1 MNLRDRRQTERKPPN
16 MSESL
21 QTDGSGR
28 MQNWNDTTEKY
39 RMLLEEQSETIRT
52 QKDTISEQE
61 RIIRWQTLDIGRQ
74 GKKISELQSS
84 LEQGRINLT
93 QTENNLREQYES
105 ELSEKDSQILQAQN
119 LAQEWKKKAEKAEQ
133 DMDRMEQSYF
143 LQISGLKSEIQNLSG
158 RVVKLNGAD
167 VVLQENERLKRQ
179 NEELQRSERKAR
191 EEAEKETAHVKSEYC
206 RKEQELDRL
215 IADAEQ
221 EKQKALSLQS
231 VVQKLTD
238 QKAKRL
244 TEDNRRH
251 WQVWYQAK
259 KAAMQ
264 GYVGVLVMICFVTTV
279 LSIIRQKVF
288 CEDVIEFIRGFG
300 KTIQRIVFRIHSIIL
315 SLAEV
320 TKNVP
325 NDVAAVILKWMM
337 VVLLWVMPVA
347 LIGFGIYKFWEKYG
361 EDIRGGIDVWNCSV
375 AVLVLAGLVYFG
387 DYVKEIVSVN
397 LFGMWL
403 LADVLLILAGWYVW
417 GCKKYRGL
425 C

>member
-1 MNLRDRRQTERKPPN
+1 MNLRERRQSERKPPD
-16 MSESL
+16 MSGSL
-21 QTDGSGR
+21 QTDGSKK
-28 MQNWNDTTEKY
+28 MQNWNGTTEKY
-39 RMLLEEQSETIRT
+39 RMLLEKQSETIRT

-61 RIIRWQTLDIGRQ
+61 KIIRRQTLDIGKQ

-84 LEQGRINLT
+84 LEQGRT
-93 QTENNLREQYES
+93 NLREQHES

-133 DMDRMEQSYF
+133 DMDRMEQSYS

-158 RVVKLNGAD
+158 RIVKLNGAD
-167 VVLQENERLKRQ
+167 LVLKENEKLKRQ
-179 NEELQRSERKAR
+179 NGELQRSERKVM

-206 RKEQELDRL
+206 RKEQELERL

-238 QKAKRL
+238 QRAKRL
-244 TEDNRRH
+244 TEDNCRH

-264 GYVGVLVMICFVTTV
+264 GYVGVLTVICLVTT
-279 LSIIRQKVF
+279 LFSIIRQKVF
-288 CEDVIEFIRGFG
+288 CEDVIGFLGGFG
-300 KTIQRIVFRIHSIIL
+300 KAIQVSAVRIHSIIL
-315 SLAEV
+315 SLADI
-320 TKNVP
+320 TKSVP
-325 NDVAAVILKWMM
+325 NGMAAFTLKWAM
-337 VVLLWVMPVA
+337 VVLLWIMPIA
-347 LIGFGIYKFWEKYG
+347 LIGFGIYKFWEKHG
-361 EDIRGGIDVWNCSV
+361 DDIRKGIDVWNCSV

-387 DYVKEIVSVN
+387 DYVKELVGVN
-397 LFGMWL
+397 LFGLWL
-403 LADVLLILAGWYVW
+403 LVDVLLVLIGCYVW
-417 GCKKYRGL
+417 GCKKHRGL

>member
-1 MNLRDRRQTERKPPN
+1 MNLRDRRQSENRPPN

-39 RMLLEEQSETIRT
+39 RMLLEEQSKTIRT

-61 RIIRWQTLDIGRQ
+61 KIIRQQTLDIGRQ
-74 GKKISELQSS
+74 GKKMSELQSS
-84 LEQGRINLT
+84 LEQGRTNLAEIKT
-93 QTENNLREQYES
+93 NLREQHES

-119 LAQEWKKKAEKAEQ
+119 LAQEWKKKAEKAKQ
-133 DMDRMEQSYF
+133 DMSRMEQSYS
-143 LQISGLKSEIQNLSG
+143 LQISGLKSELQNLSG
-158 RVVKLNGAD
+158 KIVKLNGAD

-179 NEELQRSERKAR
+179 NEELQKSEKKAR
-191 EEAEKETAHVKSEYC
+191 EEAEKEVAHVKSEYC
-206 RKEQELDRL
+206 RKEKELNRL

-244 TEDNRRH
+244 TENNRRQ
-251 WQVWYQAK
+251 WQIWYQAK
-259 KAAMQ
+259 KATMQ
-264 GYVGVLVMICFVTTV
+264 AYVGVLTVICLVTTV

-288 CEDVIEFIRGFG
+288 CEDVIKFFRGFG
-300 KTIQRIVFRIHSIIL
+300 KAIQVFAVRIHSIIL

-320 TKNVP
+320 TEDVP
-325 NDVAAVILKWMM
+325 NDVAAILLKWIM
-337 VVLLWVMPVA
+337 VVLLWIMPAA
-347 LIGFGIYKFWEKYG
+347 LIGFGIYMFWEKYG
-361 EDIRGGIDVWNCSV
+361 DDIRKGIDAWNCSI
-375 AVLVLAGLVYFG
+375 AVVVLAGLVHFG

-403 LADVLLILAGWYVW
+403 LVDVLLILAGWYVW

>member
-1 MNLRDRRQTERKPPN
+1 
-16 MSESL
+16 
-21 QTDGSGR
+21 

-61 RIIRWQTLDIGRQ
+61 RIIRQQTLDIGKQ
-74 GKKISELQSS
+74 GKKISELRNS
-84 LEQGRINLT
+84 LEQGRTNLAE
-93 QTENNLREQYES
+93 TESSLREQHES
-105 ELSEKDSQILQAQN
+105 ELSRKDSQILQAQN
-119 LAQEWKKKAEKAEQ
+119 LAQEWKKKAEKAGQ
-133 DMDRMEQSYF
+133 DMNRMEQSYS
-143 LQISGLKSEIQNLSG
+143 LQISGLKSEIQNLSDKI
-158 RVVKLNGAD
+158 VKLNGAD

-179 NEELQRSERKAR
+179 NEELQRSERKSR
-191 EEAEKETAHVKSEYC
+191 EEAEKEVAHVKSEYC

-244 TEDNRRH
+244 TEDNRRQ

-264 GYVGVLVMICFVTTV
+264 AYVGVLTVIYLVTMV
-279 LSIIRQKVF
+279 FSIIRQKVF
-288 CEDVIEFIRGFG
+288 CEDVIEFFREFG
-300 KTIQRIVFRIHSIIL
+300 KVIQVFAVRIHSIIL

-403 LADVLLILAGWYVW
+403 LVDVLLVLAGWYVW

>member
-1 MNLRDRRQTERKPPN
+1 MNLRDRWQSENRLPN
-16 MSESL
+16 MSGSL
-21 QTDGSGR
+21 KTDGSER

-61 RIIRWQTLDIGRQ
+61 RIICRQTLDIGKQDR
-74 GKKISELQSS
+74 KISEL
-84 LEQGRINLT
+84 RTNLT
-93 QTENNLREQYES
+93 EIETNLREQYES
-105 ELSEKDSQILQAQN
+105 KLSKKDSQILQAQN
-119 LAQEWKKKAEKAEQ
+119 LAQEWKKKAQKAEQ
-133 DMDRMEQSYF
+133 DMGRMEQSYS

-158 RVVKLNGAD
+158 KIVKLNGAD
-167 VVLQENERLKRQ
+167 LVLQENERLKRQ
-179 NEELQRSERKAR
+179 NEELQKSERKAR
-191 EEAEKETAHVKSEYC
+191 EEAEKEVAHVKSEYC
-206 RKEQELDRL
+206 RKEKELNRL

-264 GYVGVLVMICFVTTV
+264 GYVGVLTMICFVTTV
-279 LSIIRQKVF
+279 LSLIRQRVF
-288 CEDVIEFIRGFG
+288 CEDVIEFFRGFG
-300 KTIQRIVFRIHSIIL
+300 KAIQMFAVRIHFIIL

-325 NDVAAVILKWMM
+325 NNVAAVILKWMM
-337 VVLLWVMPVA
+337 VVLLWIMPAA

-361 EDIRGGIDVWNCSV
+361 DDIRGGIDVWNCSV
-375 AVLVLAGLVYFG
+375 GVVVLAGLVYFG

-403 LADVLLILAGWYVW
+403 LVDVLLVLAGWYVR

>member
-1 MNLRDRRQTERKPPN
+1 MNLRDRRQLESMTTDMNGN
-16 MSESL
+16 M
-21 QTDGSGR
+21 QTDGNVR
-28 MQNWNDTTEKY
+28 TQNWNDTTEKY
-39 RMLLEEQSETIRT
+39 RMLLEKQSETIRV
-52 QKDTISEQE
+52 QKVTISEQE
-61 RIIRWQTLDIGRQ
+61 KIIHRQTLDIGKQ
-74 GKKISELQSS
+74 GKTISDLQSS

-93 QTENNLREQYES
+93 ETENNLREQHES

-119 LAQEWKKKAEKAEQ
+119 LAQEWKKKAEKAKQ
-133 DMDRMEQSYF
+133 DMSRMEQSYS

-158 RVVKLNGAD
+158 KIVKLNGAD

-179 NEELQRSERKAR
+179 NEELQKSERKSV
-191 EEAEKETAHVKSEYC
+191 EEAEKEVAYVKSEYC
-206 RKEQELDRL
+206 RKEQELERL
-215 IADAEQ
+215 LADAEQ

-259 KAAMQ
+259 KVAMQ
-264 GYVGVLVMICFVTTV
+264 GYVGVLTMICFVTTV

-288 CEDVIEFIRGFG
+288 CEDAIKFFLGFG
-300 KTIQRIVFRIHSIIL
+300 KAIQMFAVRIHSIIL
-315 SLAEV
+315 SLADV
-320 TKNVP
+320 TKSVP
-325 NDVAAVILKWMM
+325 NDVAAVILKWVM
-337 VVLLWVMPVA
+337 VVLLWIILTA
-347 LIGFGIYKFWEKYG
+347 LTGFGIYKLWEKYG
-361 EDIRGGIDVWNCSV
+361 EDFRKGIDVWNCSV
-375 AVLVLAGLVYFG
+375 GVIVLAGLVHFG

-403 LADVLLILAGWYVW
+403 LVDVLLILAGWYVW

>member
-61 RIIRWQTLDIGRQ
+61 RIIRRQTLDIGRQ

-84 LEQGRINLT
+84 LEQGRTNLT
-93 QTENNLREQYES
+93 VTETNLREQYES
-105 ELSEKDSQILQAQN
+105 KLSGKDSQILQAQN
-119 LAQEWKKKAEKAEQ
+119 LAQEWKKKAEKAKQ
-133 DMDRMEQSYF
+133 DMSRMEQSYS

-158 RVVKLNGAD
+158 KIVKLNGAD

-179 NEELQRSERKAR
+179 NEELQKSESKSR
-191 EEAEKETAHVKSEYC
+191 EEAKKAVAHVKSEYC
-206 RKEQELDRL
+206 QKEKELDRL
-215 IADAEQ
+215 IADAQQ
-221 EKQKALSLQS
+221 EKAKALSMQS
-231 VVQKLTD
+231 VVQRLTD

-244 TEDNRRH
+244 TEGNRRH

-259 KAAMQ
+259 KTAMQ
-264 GYVGVLVMICFVTTV
+264 GYVGVLTMICFVTTV
-279 LSIIRQKVF
+279 LSLIRQKMF
-288 CEDVIEFIRGFG
+288 CEDVISFFRKTG
-300 KTIQRIVFRIHSIIL
+300 KVLQMLLVRIHATIL
-315 SLAEV
+315 SAAEV
-320 TKNVP
+320 SENVP
-325 NDVAAVILKWMM
+325 NDVAAVMLKWMM
-337 VVLLWVMPVA
+337 VVLLWMTPAA

-361 EDIRGGIDVWNCSV
+361 DDIRGGINVWNCSV
-375 AVLVLAGLVYFG
+375 GVVALAGLVHFG

-403 LADVLLILAGWYVW
+403 LVDVLSVLIGWYVW

>member
-1 MNLRDRRQTERKPPN
+1 
-16 MSESL
+16 
-21 QTDGSGR
+21 

-61 RIIRWQTLDIGRQ
+61 RIIRQQTLDIGKQ
-74 GKKISELQSS
+74 GKKISELRNS
-84 LEQGRINLT
+84 LEQGRTNLAE
-93 QTENNLREQYES
+93 TESSLREQHES
-105 ELSEKDSQILQAQN
+105 ELSRKDSQILQAQN
-119 LAQEWKKKAEKAEQ
+119 LAQEWKKKAEKAGQ
-133 DMDRMEQSYF
+133 DMNRMEQSYS
-143 LQISGLKSEIQNLSG
+143 LQISGLKSEIQNLSDKI
-158 RVVKLNGAD
+158 VKLNGAD

-179 NEELQRSERKAR
+179 NEELQRSERKSR
-191 EEAEKETAHVKSEYC
+191 EEAEKEVAHVKSEYC

-244 TEDNRRH
+244 AEDNRRH

-403 LADVLLILAGWYVW
+403 LVDVLLVLAGWYVW

>member
-1 MNLRDRRQTERKPPN
+1 
-16 MSESL
+16 
-21 QTDGSGR
+21 

-61 RIIRWQTLDIGRQ
+61 RIIRQQTLDIGKQ
-74 GKKISELQSS
+74 GKKISELRNS
-84 LEQGRINLT
+84 LEQGRTNLAE
-93 QTENNLREQYES
+93 TESSLREQHES
-105 ELSEKDSQILQAQN
+105 ELSRKDSQILQAQN

-133 DMDRMEQSYF
+133 DMDRMEQSYS
-143 LQISGLKSEIQNLSG
+143 LQIFGLKSEIQNLSG

-244 TEDNRRH
+244 AEDNRRH

-403 LADVLLILAGWYVW
+403 LVDVLLVLAGWYVW

>member
-1 MNLRDRRQTERKPPN
+1 MNLRDRRQSENRLPN
-16 MSESL
+16 MSGSL
-21 QTDGSGR
+21 KTDGSER

-61 RIIRWQTLDIGRQ
+61 RIIRRQTLDIGKQDR
-74 GKKISELQSS
+74 KISEL
-84 LEQGRINLT
+84 RTNLT
-93 QTENNLREQYES
+93 EIETNLREQYES
-105 ELSEKDSQILQAQN
+105 KLSKKDSQILQAQN
-119 LAQEWKKKAEKAEQ
+119 LAQEWKKKAQKAEQ
-133 DMDRMEQSYF
+133 DMGRMEQSYS

-158 RVVKLNGAD
+158 KIVKLNGAD
-167 VVLQENERLKRQ
+167 LVLQENERLKRQ
-179 NEELQRSERKAR
+179 NEELQKSERKAR
-191 EEAEKETAHVKSEYC
+191 EEAEKEVAHVKSEYC
-206 RKEQELDRL
+206 RKEKELNRL

-264 GYVGVLVMICFVTTV
+264 GYVGVLTMICFVTTV
-279 LSIIRQKVF
+279 LSLIRQRVF
-288 CEDVIEFIRGFG
+288 CEDVIEFFRGFG
-300 KTIQRIVFRIHSIIL
+300 KAIQMFAVRIHFIIL

-325 NDVAAVILKWMM
+325 NNVAAIILKWMM
-337 VVLLWVMPVA
+337 VVLLWIMPAA

-361 EDIRGGIDVWNCSV
+361 DDIRGGIDVWNCSV
-375 AVLVLAGLVYFG
+375 GVVVLAGLVYFG

-403 LADVLLILAGWYVW
+403 LVDVLLVLAGWYVR

>member
-119 LAQEWKKKAEKAEQ
+119 LAQEWKKKAEKAGQ
-133 DMDRMEQSYF
+133 DMNRMEQSYS
-143 LQISGLKSEIQNLSG
+143 LQISGLKSEIQNLSDKI
-158 RVVKLNGAD
+158 VKLNGAD

-179 NEELQRSERKAR
+179 NEELQRSERKSR
-191 EEAEKETAHVKSEYC
+191 EEAEKEVAHVKSEYC

-244 TEDNRRH
+244 TEDNRRQ

-264 GYVGVLVMICFVTTV
+264 AYVGVLTVIYLVTMV
-279 LSIIRQKVF
+279 FSIIRQKVF
-288 CEDVIEFIRGFG
+288 CEDVIEFFREFG
-300 KTIQRIVFRIHSIIL
+300 KVIQVFAVRIHSIIL

-403 LADVLLILAGWYVW
+403 LVDVLLVLAGWYVW

>member
-1 MNLRDRRQTERKPPN
+1 MNLRDRRQSENRLPN
-16 MSESL
+16 MSGSL
-21 QTDGSGR
+21 KTDGSER

-61 RIIRWQTLDIGRQ
+61 RIIRRQTLDIGKQDR
-74 GKKISELQSS
+74 KISEL
-84 LEQGRINLT
+84 RTNLT
-93 QTENNLREQYES
+93 EIETNLREQYES
-105 ELSEKDSQILQAQN
+105 KLSKKDSQILQAQN
-119 LAQEWKKKAEKAEQ
+119 LAQEWKKKAQKAEQ
-133 DMDRMEQSYF
+133 DMGRMEQSYS

-158 RVVKLNGAD
+158 KIVKLNGAD
-167 VVLQENERLKRQ
+167 LVLQENERLKRQ
-179 NEELQRSERKAR
+179 NEELQKSERKAR
-191 EEAEKETAHVKSEYC
+191 EEAEKEVAHVKSEYC
-206 RKEQELDRL
+206 RKEKELNRL

-264 GYVGVLVMICFVTTV
+264 GYVGVLTMICFVTTV
-279 LSIIRQKVF
+279 LSLIRQRVF
-288 CEDVIEFIRGFG
+288 CEDVIEFFRGFG
-300 KTIQRIVFRIHSIIL
+300 KAIQMFAVRIHFIIL

-325 NDVAAVILKWMM
+325 NNVAAVILKWMM
-337 VVLLWVMPVA
+337 VVLLWIMPAA

-361 EDIRGGIDVWNCSV
+361 DDIRGGIDVWNCSV
-375 AVLVLAGLVYFG
+375 GVVVLAGLVYFG

-403 LADVLLILAGWYVW
+403 LVDVLLVLAGWYVR

>member
-1 MNLRDRRQTERKPPN
+1 MNLRDRRQSENRLPN
-16 MSESL
+16 MSGSL
-21 QTDGSGR
+21 KTDGSER

-61 RIIRWQTLDIGRQ
+61 RIIRRQTLDIGKQDR
-74 GKKISELQSS
+74 KISEL
-84 LEQGRINLT
+84 RTNLT
-93 QTENNLREQYES
+93 EIETNLREQYES
-105 ELSEKDSQILQAQN
+105 KLSKKDSQILQAQN
-119 LAQEWKKKAEKAEQ
+119 LAQEWKKKAQKAEQ
-133 DMDRMEQSYF
+133 DMGRMEQSYS

-158 RVVKLNGAD
+158 KIVKLNGAD
-167 VVLQENERLKRQ
+167 LVLQENERLKRQ
-179 NEELQRSERKAR
+179 NEELQKSERKAR
-191 EEAEKETAHVKSEYC
+191 EEAEKEVAHVKSEYC
-206 RKEQELDRL
+206 RKEKELNRL

-264 GYVGVLVMICFVTTV
+264 GYVGVLTMICFVTTV
-279 LSIIRQKVF
+279 LSLIRQRVF
-288 CEDVIEFIRGFG
+288 CEDVIEFFRGFG
-300 KTIQRIVFRIHSIIL
+300 KAIQMFAVRIHFIIL

-325 NDVAAVILKWMM
+325 NNVAAVILKWMM
-337 VVLLWVMPVA
+337 VVLLSILPAAMIRV
-347 LIGFGIYKFWEKYG
+347 GINKFWEKYG
-361 EDIRGGIDVWNCSV
+361 DDIRGGIDVWNCSV
-375 AVLVLAGLVYFG
+375 GVVVLAGLVYFG

-403 LADVLLILAGWYVW
+403 LVDVLLVLAGWYVR

>member
-1 MNLRDRRQTERKPPN
+1 MNLRDRRQSENRLPN
-16 MSESL
+16 MSGSL
-21 QTDGSGR
+21 KTDGSER

-61 RIIRWQTLDIGRQ
+61 RIIRRQTLDIGKQDR
-74 GKKISELQSS
+74 KISEL
-84 LEQGRINLT
+84 RTNLT
-93 QTENNLREQYES
+93 EIETNLREQYES
-105 ELSEKDSQILQAQN
+105 KLSKKDSQILQAQN
-119 LAQEWKKKAEKAEQ
+119 LAQDWKKKAQKAEQ
-133 DMDRMEQSYF
+133 DMGRMEQSYS

-158 RVVKLNGAD
+158 KIVKLNGAD
-167 VVLQENERLKRQ
+167 LVLQENERLKRQ
-179 NEELQRSERKAR
+179 NEELQKSERKAR
-191 EEAEKETAHVKSEYC
+191 EEAEKEVAHVKSEYC
-206 RKEQELDRL
+206 RKEKELNRL

-264 GYVGVLVMICFVTTV
+264 GYVGVLTMICFVTTV
-279 LSIIRQKVF
+279 LSLIRQRVF
-288 CEDVIEFIRGFG
+288 CEDVIEFFRGFG
-300 KTIQRIVFRIHSIIL
+300 KAIQMFAVRIHFIIL

-325 NDVAAVILKWMM
+325 NNVAAVILKWMM
-337 VVLLWVMPVA
+337 VVLLWIMPAA

-361 EDIRGGIDVWNCSV
+361 DDIRGGIDVWNCSV
-375 AVLVLAGLVYFG
+375 GVVVLAGLVYFG

-403 LADVLLILAGWYVW
+403 LVDVLLVLAGWYVR

>member
-1 MNLRDRRQTERKPPN
+1 M
-16 MSESL
+16 
-21 QTDGSGR
+21 
-28 MQNWNDTTEKY
+28 
-39 RMLLEEQSETIRT
+39 
-52 QKDTISEQE
+52 
-61 RIIRWQTLDIGRQ
+61 
-74 GKKISELQSS
+74 
-84 LEQGRINLT
+84 
-93 QTENNLREQYES
+93 
-105 ELSEKDSQILQAQN
+105 
-119 LAQEWKKKAEKAEQ
+119 
-133 DMDRMEQSYF
+133 
-143 LQISGLKSEIQNLSG
+143 
-158 RVVKLNGAD
+158 
-167 VVLQENERLKRQ
+167 
-179 NEELQRSERKAR
+179 QRSERKAR

-244 TEDNRRH
+244 AEDNRRH

-403 LADVLLILAGWYVW
+403 LVDVLLVLAGWYVW